1 MQKSV
6 NFTVIFLTAFLFL
19 ICSAYGQNKEDK
31 FTGKWL
37 SKDKMIVEVYKVGKG
52 FNIKQLEA
60 PKQKEKLNNGKVVAK
75 NILETSKGEYK
86 GTSID
91 LNDDK
96 EYQSMWIISDGDGK
110 SLTFKLKWGYI
121 WHSEIW
127 TKL

>member
-52 FNIKQLEA
+52 FNIKLSSFTR
-60 PKQKEKLNNGKVVAK
+60 LFM
-75 NILETSKGEYK
+75 ITCET
-86 GTSID
+86 
-91 LNDDK
+91 
-96 EYQSMWIISDGDGK
+96 
-110 SLTFKLKWGYI
+110 
-121 WHSEIW
+121 
-127 TKL
+127 

>member
-60 PKQKEKLNNGKVVAK
+60 PKQKEKLNNGKVGFFVTLGATFEA
-75 NILETSKGEYK
+75 LFFLYLS
-86 GTSID
+86 D
-91 LNDDK
+91 
-96 EYQSMWIISDGDGK
+96 YQ
-110 SLTFKLKWGYI
+110 
-121 WHSEIW
+121 
-127 TKL
+127 

>member
-52 FNIKQLEA
+52 FNR
-60 PKQKEKLNNGKVVAK
+60 
-75 NILETSKGEYK
+75 
-86 GTSID
+86 
-91 LNDDK
+91 
-96 EYQSMWIISDGDGK
+96 
-110 SLTFKLKWGYI
+110 
-121 WHSEIW
+121 
-127 TKL
+127 

>member
-60 PKQKEKLNNGKVVAK
+60 PKQKEKLNNGKVWLRTYLKHQKV
-75 NILETSKGEYK
+75 NI
-86 GTSID
+86 
-91 LNDDK
+91 K
-96 EYQSMWIISDGDGK
+96 ELQ
-110 SLTFKLKWGYI
+110 LT
-121 WHSEIW
+121 
-127 TKL
+127 